1 MATKKPTPVVATALE
16 VVSRDDLMVE
26 IRAQAARLK
35 PMPADMM
42 LPGKEIPFGR
52 FKLIMPAL
60 SLKQVRQMTP
70 LLSTIASSAN
80 GATPDDLGP
89 MCDVIH
95 AALVRNYPDIL
106 RADLDDM
113 VDLNNIRDIWPAL
126 NGLSGLVPSGEVV
139 PVSQ

>member
-1 MATKKPTPVVATALE
+1 MAIKKPTPVVSPVAE
-16 VVSRDDLMVE
+16 VVSREDLLVE

-35 PMPADMM
+35 PMPTDMM

-60 SLKQVRQMTP
+60 SLKQVRQMAST
-70 LLSTIASSAN
+70 LSNIVSSAN

-106 RADLDDM
+106 RSDLDDM
-113 VDLNNIRDIWPAL
+113 VDLNNIREIWPAL
-126 NGLSGLVPSGEVV
+126 NGMSGLVPSGEAV
-139 PVSQ
+139 PVSL